1 MDPLVTPTFT
11 FSQILPVSVSCLDR
25 ITITLA
31 RVPYI
36 NVGGGLHAKLSFFI
50 AASKSERI

>member
-31 RVPYI
+31 RVSYI
-36 NVGGGLHAKLSFFI
+36 NVEGGLHAKLSFFI